1 MGAEIPLA
9 PPARALCFN
18 VRFFF
23 FRSSILGAKKQE
35 VIRPRKQKVRR
46 SLCSDLNKE
55 NRTSGYE
62 HHANGQLFEQS
73 CEERNFLKVL
83 NNGQADLCITYRCNK
98 VSRYQPLCIIICAKS
113 NATFHPL
120 DS

>member
-1 MGAEIPLA
+1 MGVEIPLA

-23 FRSSILGAKKQE
+23 SSSILEAKKLE
-35 VIRPRKQKVRR
+35 VVPPTKQRVRR
-46 SLCSDLNKE
+46 SLCSDLN
-55 NRTSGYE
+55 NRTGGYE

-98 VSRYQPLCIIICAKS
+98 VSRYQPLCVIICAKS
-113 NATFHPL
+113 NATFHLL

>member
-1 MGAEIPLA
+1 MCG
-9 PPARALCFN
+9 
-18 VRFFF
+18 FF
-23 FRSSILGAKKQE
+23 FRSSILEAKKQE